1 MSTVYRQKNTKKG
14 TSEEAPSVI
23 PFTVCGENKDLVV
36 LTLSSCFR
44 LLLTSDA
51 WLLVMLSLADLLLDT
66 CLSTVTLKSAKC
78 TV

>member
-51 WLLVMLSLADLLLDT
+51 WLLVMLSLADLLLDASL
-66 CLSTVTLKSAKC
+66 CAISLESA
-78 TV
+78 